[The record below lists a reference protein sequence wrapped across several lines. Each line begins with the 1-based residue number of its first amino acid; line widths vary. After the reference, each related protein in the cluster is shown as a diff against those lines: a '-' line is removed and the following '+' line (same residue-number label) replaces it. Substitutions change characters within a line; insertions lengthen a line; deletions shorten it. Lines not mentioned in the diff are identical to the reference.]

1 MYRYDGEGNVVDRYG
16 GNVRM
21 VETVAEIFNF
31 SIHYVE
37 PPHGILWGYEL
48 TNGSWTG
55 LVGVF
60 ERGDADIGIAN
71 LFISD
76 LGGRHK
82 HQHYTSSYGQ
92 QKLAAQYSVMMD
104 FEEVYK
110 HLVAGQGAY
119 MASRNNLIYTISLY
133 SKSGIPT
140 LRLMKECFQ
149 PYSTALG
156 VQSNSPLKRNLD
168 RAVTWIA
175 ESGMPYQ
182 WVRETLMI
190 VRKDRKATSDVT
202 VNIISSESGSRIS
215 FSMEHLQGVFIMFG
229 VGCGLSFLVFLTEIP
244 FYQ

>member
-1 MYRYDGEGNVVDRYG
+1 MCAALGKEPTIRG
-16 GNVRM
+16 VRNRGLPG
-21 VETVAEIFNF
+21 TCCSRRSTA
-31 SIHYVE
+31 YVM
-37 PPHGILWGYEL
+37 PSSPR
-48 TNGSWTG
+48 
-55 LVGVF
+55 
-60 ERGDADIGIAN
+60 ERR
-71 LFISD
+71 ISPE
-76 LGGRHK
+76 
-82 HQHYTSSYGQ
+82 SS
-92 QKLAAQYSVMMD
+92 
-104 FEEVYK
+104 
-110 HLVAGQGAY
+110 
-119 MASRNNLIYTISLY
+119 
-133 SKSGIPT
+133 
-140 LRLMKECFQ
+140 KECFQ

>member
-1 MYRYDGEGNVVDRYG
+1 MPRWQSLALPFTGDTWIAVLV
-16 GNVRM
+16 M
-21 VETVAEIFNF
+21 AIFLGPIF
-31 SIHYVE
+31 FVLSR
-37 PPHGILWGYEL
+37 PH
-48 TNGSWTG
+48 
-55 LVGVF
+55 
-60 ERGDADIGIAN
+60 
-71 LFISD
+71 
-76 LGGRHK
+76 
-82 HQHYTSSYGQ
+82 
-92 QKLAAQYSVMMD
+92 KLAAQYSVMMD

-110 HLVAGQGAY
+110 HLIAGRGAY

-156 VQSNSPLKRNLD
+156 VQSNSPLKRSLN

-190 VRKDRKATSDVT
+190 VRKDRRATSNDT
-202 VNIISSESGSRIS
+202 IDIIATESGSRVS
-215 FSMEHLQGVFIMFG
+215 FTLEHLQGVFIMFG

-244 FYQ
+244 F

>member
-92 QKLAAQYSVMMD
+92 Q
-104 FEEVYK
+104 
-110 HLVAGQGAY
+110 
-119 MASRNNLIYTISLY
+119 
-133 SKSGIPT
+133 
-140 LRLMKECFQ
+140 ECFQ